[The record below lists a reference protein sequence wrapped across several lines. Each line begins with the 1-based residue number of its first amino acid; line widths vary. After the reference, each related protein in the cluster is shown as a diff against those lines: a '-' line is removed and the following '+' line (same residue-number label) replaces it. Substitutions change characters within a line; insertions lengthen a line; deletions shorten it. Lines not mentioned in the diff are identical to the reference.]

1 MADVVE
7 KVLRHADQELD
18 HSLGR
23 LVDLLRI
30 PSVSAQPQHAADCAR
45 AAEWARELL
54 AGLGFEAKVH
64 PTAGCPVMLAHHK
77 RPSGVRA
84 PDILFYGHY
93 DVQPPEPLELW
104 DNPPFEPRLV
114 DGPRGKRIVARGA
127 VDDKGQAM
135 MFLEALRA
143 WKEVGG
149 VIPAGVTVLLEGEE
163 EVGSPNLE
171 NFLVEHQ
178 DALRADFA
186 LISDTGMWN
195 IDTPA
200 LTTRLRGLVYVEIT
214 LRGAVRDLH
223 SGLFGGS
230 ALNAV
235 NALTQILGE
244 LHHSDGRVA
253 IPAFYDRVH
262 TVSPEQAKDWDAL
275 GFDESA
281 FLGSIGLRSPIGE
294 TGVPGLQRLW
304 ARPTAD
310 LNGICGGYTGAGAKT
325 VIPAEA
331 RAKLSCR
338 LVPHQDPAAVVEG
351 IKQFINDRLPPGSR
365 ADVEVLSAAP
375 PIEIATTSA
384 FIAAAREALADE
396 YSRPAVLIGSGGSI
410 PVVESLRRRLG
421 LDSLLMGFALD
432 DDQTHSPNEK
442 FELRCFHHGIR
453 SHIRLLGKLA
463 DGT

>member
-7 KVLRHADQELD
+7 NVLRHADRELD
-18 HSLGR
+18 HSLAR
-23 LVDLLRI
+23 LFDLLRI
-30 PSVSAQPQHAADCAR
+30 PSISAQPQHAADCAR
-45 AAEWARELL
+45 AADWARELL
-54 AGLGFEAKVH
+54 ADLGFKAKVH
-64 PTAGCPVMLAHHK
+64 PTAGCPVVLAHHQ
-77 RPSGVRA
+77 RPSGLCG

-104 DNPPFEPRLV
+104 HSPPFAPQLI

-127 VDDKGQAM
+127 VDNKGQAM

-143 WKEVGG
+143 WKQVTGA
-149 VIPAGVTVLLEGEE
+149 IPAGVTVLLEGEE

-171 NFLVEHQ
+171 PFLVEHQ

-186 LISDTGMWN
+186 LISDTGMWDV
-195 IDTPA
+195 DTPA

-214 LRGAVRDLH
+214 LHGAVRDLH

-235 NALTQILGE
+235 NALAEILGG
-244 LHHSDGRVA
+244 LHDSDGRVA
-253 IPAFYDRVH
+253 IPGFYDRVR
-262 TVSPEQAKDWDAL
+262 TVSPAQAKEWDAL

-281 FLGSIGLRSPIGE
+281 FLGSIGLRSPSGE

-310 LNGICGGYTGAGAKT
+310 LNGICGGYTGPGAKT

-338 LVPHQDPAAVVEG
+338 LVPDQDPAEVIEG
-351 IKQFINDRLPPGSR
+351 IKQFINQRLPLGAR
-365 ADVEVLSAAP
+365 ADIEVFSAAP

-384 FIAAAREALADE
+384 FIDAARAALSDE
-396 YSRPAVLIGSGGSI
+396 YGRPAVLIGSGGSI
-410 PVVESLRRRLG
+410 PVVEALRRRLG

-453 SHIRLLGKLA
+453 SHIRLLGRLA
-463 DGT
+463 AAA